1 MSKLTRSLMLVAIVA
16 LLLSL
21 MVPLAAQ
28 DDEELSGTI
37 TIWGW
42 TAAIRDV
49 IEAAGIVE
57 DFQALHPNVNIE
69 ITYYAPADMYTN
81 FPLALTAGTGACDV
95 CLIESSNLAQFV
107 HMGGLLDL
115 TEQLE
120 PYFDLMNEYRWTD
133 AEMDGSYYA
142 MPWDSGPVVMYY
154 RRDVFE
160 QAGLPTEPEEVDALV
175 ATWDDYYNTCQ
186 IIVDETGLPCFAH
199 NRANNYGR
207 LYEMV
212 LWSRGLGYFDAETGE
227 LTVDSPENI
236 ETLEMFGRFWD
247 AGLVSDSLEWT
258 DPWYAEFSSMD
269 APNATIVIA
278 SWMEVFM
285 KDWLAP
291 GTEGLWGAVRMPAW
305 DADSARAA
313 NDGGSTF
320 VIPAQ
325 SRNADAAWAFIE
337 FALGNREN
345 QLKMF
350 EISGFIP
357 ALETTYDDPIFDEG
371 DDFFAGQLTRQL
383 YAEVLP
389 DIPSATIYG
398 PNYSM
403 VNGAVSV
410 AIQRYASGDATAADA
425 LQAAAREVRANLD

>member
-1 MSKLTRSLMLVAIVA
+1 MSKFLRTIFSVVIVIIV
-16 LLLSL
+16 LSMTL
-21 MVPLAAQ
+21 PLAAQ
-28 DDEELSGTI
+28 DDELSGTI

-49 IEAAGIVE
+49 VEAAGIVE
-57 DFQALHPNVNIE
+57 AFQEMHPNVEIE
-69 ITYYAPADMYTN
+69 IIYYAPADLYTN
-81 FPLALTAGTGACDV
+81 LPLALTAGAGACDV
-95 CLIESSNLAQFV
+95 CLVESSNLAEYV

-115 TEQLE
+115 TDRLE
-120 PYFDLMNEYRWTD
+120 PYFDIMNEFRWTD
-133 AEMDGSYYA
+133 AELDGSYYA

-160 QAGLPTEPEEVDALV
+160 RAGLPTEPEEVNELV
-175 ATWDDYYNTCQ
+175 ATWDDYFNVCET
-186 IIVDETGLPCFAH
+186 IVSETGLPCFAH
-199 NRANNYGR
+199 NKANNYGR

-212 LWSRGLGYFDAETGE
+212 LWSRGLGYYDAETGE
-227 LTVDSPENI
+227 VVVDSAENI

-247 AGLVSDSLEWT
+247 TGLVSDSLEWS
-258 DPWYAEFSSMD
+258 DPWYAEFSSLEE
-269 APNATIVIA
+269 PNATIVIA

-291 GTEGLWGAVRMPAW
+291 GTETLWGAVRMPAW
-305 DADSARAA
+305 SEGDARAA

-325 SRNADAAWAFIE
+325 SQNPDAAWAFIE
-337 FALGNREN
+337 FALGDRDN
-345 QLKMF
+345 QLRMF

-357 ALETTYDDPIFDEG
+357 ALETTYDAEIFNEPDEY
-371 DDFFAGQLTRQL
+371 FAGQLTRQL
-383 YAEVLP
+383 YAEVLF

-403 VNGAVSV
+403 MNDAVSV
-410 AIQRYASGDATAADA
+410 AIQRYALGDATAEEA
-425 LQAAAREVRANLD
+425 LREAAEEIRANLD

>member
-1 MSKLTRSLMLVAIVA
+1 MSKHLKSLLLVAIVA

-21 MVPLAAQ
+21 MVPLVAQ
-28 DDEELSGTI
+28 DDDELSGTI

-120 PYFDLMNEYRWTD
+120 PYFDVMNEYRWAD

-247 AGLVSDSLEWT
+247 ADLVSDSLEWT

-337 FALGNREN
+337 FALGSREN
-345 QLKMF
+345 QLRMF

-383 YAEVLP
+383 YAEVLT

-403 VNGAVSV
+403 INGAVSV
-410 AIQRYASGDATAADA
+410 AIQRYASGDASAADA

>member
-1 MSKLTRSLMLVAIVA
+1 MSKHLKSLLLVAIVA

-21 MVPLAAQ
+21 MVPLDAH
-28 DDEELSGTI
+28 DDDELSGTI

-120 PYFDLMNEYRWTD
+120 PYFDVMNEYRWAD

-247 AGLVSDSLEWT
+247 ADLVSDSLEWT

-337 FALGNREN
+337 FALGSREN
-345 QLKMF
+345 QLRMF

-383 YAEVLP
+383 YAEVLT

-398 PNYSM
+398 PNSSM
-403 VNGAVSV
+403 ITGAVSV
-410 AIQRYASGDATAADA
+410 AIQRYASGDASAADA